1 MINRNKKETLFQG
14 ALILTLASL
23 LSKVLSAV
31 YRVPFQNMVGDEGF
45 YIFQQAYPFYGISM
59 TLSLTAAPLFLSKL
73 MAEHSDDNAKQRY
86 LLQQGQRY
94 LTLLGFV
101 LFSVLFFGATVI
113 ARLMGDVE
121 LAGIVKVTSVTYLL
135 LPFLGSYRGY
145 YQGLNNMTPT
155 AISQAIEQLIR
166 VFIIIVAAYI
176 GVHVLTISLY
186 RVGELAMSG
195 AIIGGL
201 VAAFLLWRFDG
212 KRYPHERVKQQVQ
225 LELPS
230 GIWRDMIA
238 VLITSALL
246 IWFQMADAFQVYRL
260 LVEQGMAGEQAKII
274 KGIYD
279 RGQPLIQ
286 LGAVV
291 VTSFSLSIIPMISQ
305 ARIRQQRMT
314 IERLVSFFM
323 RTGIALGVAITAA
336 LVMMM
341 PTLNYVLFA
350 DYEGVSTLRILVG
363 GLLLLTLLIIVTS
376 VLQGF
381 NIIKAPAMAAACG
394 IGVKLY
400 LNHLWIG
407 PYGIS
412 GSAWAT
418 NVALLVSLFISTL
431 ILRRFV
437 SFRVPTWQFVAKLS
451 VCVMLMLVPLAIIES
466 VPLLQQHRL
475 LGLLGI
481 LVASSVGAVVFIVAA
496 SFWRVITP
504 QDIVLLPLGRTLLNY
519 VKKRKR

>member
-1 MINRNKKETLFQG
+1 MLKTTKKQTLFQG

-73 MAEHSDDNAKQRY
+73 VAEQADDNDKQRY
-86 LLQQGQRY
+86 LLQRGQRY
-94 LTLLGFV
+94 LLFLGLV
-101 LFSVLFFGATVI
+101 LFSLLFFGATVI
-113 ARLMGDVE
+113 ARLMGDE
-121 LAGIVKVTSVTYLL
+121 QLTGIIKVTSFTYLL

-145 YQGLNNMTPT
+145 YQGLNDMTPT
-155 AISQAIEQLIR
+155 AISQAVEQLIR
-166 VFIIIVAAYI
+166 VFVIIVAAYL
-176 GVHVLTISLY
+176 GVHVLGSSLY
-186 RVGELAMSG
+186 RIGELAMSG
-195 AIIGGL
+195 AFVGGL
-201 VAAFLLWRFDG
+201 VGAVLLWRFDCN
-212 KRYPHERVKQQVQ
+212 RYPQVQ
-225 LELPS
+225 VKRPLQIDLPT

-260 LVEQGMAGEQAKII
+260 LVEQGMASEQAKII

-279 RGQPLIQ
+279 RAQPIIQ

-291 VTSFSLSIIPMISQ
+291 VTSFSLSIIPMISKV
-305 ARIRQQRMT
+305 RLRQQSVT
-314 IERLVSFFM
+314 LKRLVSFFM

-336 LVMMM
+336 LVTMM

-350 DYEGVSTLRILVG
+350 DHEGVMTLRILVG
-363 GLLLLTLLIIVTS
+363 GLLLLTLLVIVTS

-381 NIIKAPAMAAACG
+381 NMIKAPALAAACG
-394 IGVKLY
+394 IGVKIV

-418 NVALLVSLFISTL
+418 NVALLTSLVISTI
-431 ILRRFV
+431 ILRHYV
-437 SFRVPTWQFVAKLS
+437 SFRMPNWQFIIKLS
-451 VCVMLMLVPLAIIES
+451 VCVMLMLLPLVIIES
-466 VPLLQQHRL
+466 VPLVQQHRL
-475 LGLLGI
+475 LALLGI
-481 LVASSVGAVVFIVAA
+481 MIASSVGAIAFVVSA
-496 SFWRVITP
+496 SLWRVITP

-519 VKKRKR
+519 VKKR